1 MTTTA
6 AIARART
13 VASGAFWAI
22 AERMLFVGIGLFV
35 SGFLA
40 RFLGPSQFG
49 LWQYLLGL
57 GAVFG
62 CWVLLFPETTVVPR
76 LVGGRGDRSET
87 FSNALAGRIFCSAV
101 AALGFT
107 LFCIASVPAE
117 RGLAVMTAIMAL
129 RLATLEPVGTLNCW
143 LLSQGR
149 VRAVATAGM
158 IAAIVRVATVVAIAA
173 LATSHREWVTAG
185 WLAEIACLGLVTGWA
200 IRTGSAERPRLSRPR
215 RVHLLALARPS
226 VGFLIAFG
234 LQALLYRLDKIVLQ
248 PRLPAD
254 AFGQYMAAS
263 QIFEN
268 LAVLSPVIARAVAP
282 STIYR
287 ADSSGREL
295 SALVA
300 LTTLAMLAAA
310 LILSVFAAPVTTLIF
325 GSAFAPGAPLVA
337 AMAWLAVLVAIES
350 VLALALYRIGA
361 GGWTLAKWG
370 TAVAVAA
377 AYGYGIAPEAVTAR
391 TGITM
396 LGLGFAAAIVVNALA
411 IWRLKPFRRTP

>member
-1 MTTTA
+1 MTAA

-13 VASGAFWAI
+13 AASGAFWAI

-40 RFLGPSQFG
+40 RYLGPSQFG

-62 CWVLLFPETTVVPR
+62 CWTLLFPEQAVVPR
-76 LVGGRGDRSET
+76 LVGGRADRSEI
-87 FSNALAGRIFCSAV
+87 FSSAVFGRIVCATV

-107 LFCIASVPAE
+107 LFCLAGVPAE
-117 RGLAVMTAIMAL
+117 SGLAVMTGIMAL
-129 RLATLEPVGTLNCW
+129 RLATLEPVSTLNCW

-149 VRAVATAGM
+149 MRAVATAGM
-158 IAAIVRVATVVAIAA
+158 VAVVVRAATVVAIAA
-173 LATSHREWVTAG
+173 LALSQRAWVTAG
-185 WLAEIACLGLVTGWA
+185 WLAEIVCLGLVAWWA
-200 IRTGSAERPRLSRPR
+200 IRGGTAERPRLAWPSRRP
-215 RVHLLALARPS
+215 LLALAKPS
-226 VGFLIAFG
+226 VGFLFAFG
-234 LQALLYRLDKIVLQ
+234 LQALLYRLDKIALQ
-248 PRLPAD
+248 PRLSAD

-287 ADSSGREL
+287 ADSSAREL
-295 SALVA
+295 AA
-300 LTTLAMLAAA
+300 LTLVTALALAAA
-310 LILSVFAAPVTTLIF
+310 AVVLNLFAAPVTTLIF

-350 VLALALYRIGA
+350 VLALALYRVGA
-361 GGWTLAKWG
+361 GGWTLAKWAA
-370 TAVAVAA
+370 AVAVAA
-377 AYGYGIAPEAVTAR
+377 AYGFGIAADQASAE
-391 TGITM
+391 TGIIM
-396 LGLGFAAAIVVNALA
+396 LGLGFAVATAVNALA
-411 IWRLKPFRRTP
+411 IWRLKPFGRAA

>member
-1 MTTTA
+1 MTAA

-40 RFLGPSQFG
+40 RHLGPSQFG

-62 CWVLLFPETTVVPR
+62 CWTLLFPETTVVPR
-76 LVGGRGDRSET
+76 LVSGRAERSET
-87 FSNALAGRIFCSAV
+87 FANAVFGRIVCAAA

-107 LFCIASVPAE
+107 LFCLVQVPAE
-117 RGLAVMTAIMAL
+117 SGLAVMTGIMAL
-129 RLATLEPVGTLNCW
+129 RLATLEPVATLNCW

-149 VRAVATAGM
+149 MRAVATAGM
-158 IAAIVRVATVVAIAA
+158 VAVVVRAATVVAIAA
-173 LATSHREWVTAG
+173 LALSQRAWVTAG
-185 WLAEIACLGLVTGWA
+185 WVAEIACLGLVAWWA
-200 IRTGSAERPRLSRPR
+200 IRGGTAERPRLSWPR
-215 RVHLLALARPS
+215 RRPLLALAKPS

-234 LQALLYRLDKIVLQ
+234 LQALLYRLDKIALQ
-248 PRLPAD
+248 PRLSAD

-287 ADSSGREL
+287 ADSSAREL
-295 SALVA
+295 AALTLV
-300 LTTLAMLAAA
+300 TTLALAAA
-310 LILSVFAAPVTTLIF
+310 AVVLNLLAAPVTTLIF

-350 VLALALYRIGA
+350 VLALALYRVGA
-361 GGWTLAKWG
+361 SGWTLAKWG
-370 TAVAVAA
+370 AAVTVAA
-377 AYGYGIAPEAVTAR
+377 AYGFGIAGDRASAE
-391 TGITM
+391 TGIIM
-396 LGLGFAAAIVVNALA
+396 LGLGFAVATAVNALA
-411 IWRLKPFRRTP
+411 IWRLRPFGRAA